1 MSEAGLALISRRA
14 CQTASRRRPPC
25 NEPVFCERRAGLFF
39 DCLHVEIVICQLL
52 LQAPLFKQI
61 VDGASLAQVGLGRFD
76 GRGVGFIGVSDDKV
90 IIYVQLLIVSTHKV
104 DSRAVTLW
112 RLLYRQTTGG

>member
-1 MSEAGLALISRRA
+1 M
-14 CQTASRRRPPC
+14 
-25 NEPVFCERRAGLFF
+25 FF

-76 GRGVGFIGVSDDKV
+76 GRGFGLIGVSDDKV

-104 DSRAVTLW
+104 DSRAVALW